1 MDEILVRPVIERD
14 HGFDYSTL
22 SELQESD
29 FRKLFSAYIQ
39 ITDVVVNA
47 SEMKLMDFLRAIMA
61 EADVRG
67 YFEETATE

>member
-22 SELQESD
+22 SELKEAD
-29 FRKLFSAYIQ
+29 FQALFAAYMQ
-39 ITDVVVNA
+39 ITSVVVNA
-47 SEMKLMDFLRAIMA
+47 REMKLMDFLQAIMS

-67 YFEETATE
+67 YFDS